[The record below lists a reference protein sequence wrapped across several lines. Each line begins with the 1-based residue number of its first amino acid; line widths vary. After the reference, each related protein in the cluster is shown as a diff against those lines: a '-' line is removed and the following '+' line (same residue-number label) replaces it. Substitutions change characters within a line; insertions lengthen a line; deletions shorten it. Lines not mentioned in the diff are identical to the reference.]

1 MADDQV
7 SVNFKTT
14 YDGKGADQA
23 AQGVK
28 KVDDAAQK
36 SASGM
41 KALEEGI
48 KKVGSKMELLNKV
61 FSGLGLI
68 GLIGGVITAVSNLKK
83 KLDDAAE
90 AARKITLEKISKDNE
105 NAVKGLATEYD
116 ALLKTI
122 EAVNVAI
129 LRQRELEAARLKNK
143 RDMEDVQ
150 AEMSQQDEL
159 DKLDRKDPLYKE
171 KAGEIRARYKSMSV
185 ERQSGRESED
195 LQTRMQLE
203 GDKIKGFRSTEVA
216 NRSTAEGAWSEYSRQ
231 QKQIEGLESPV
242 MKTRDI
248 MRAVGTGRVI
258 KVGEAQYED
267 EAATKQNREKAKE
280 LREKLPELEKKA
292 RQYVAI
298 ADEAGNQ
305 AVHAANMASTISTAR
320 TVSIAKAGVM
330 TKSAASERADAY
342 GTTDAAKEALDKQLE
357 EKRIKDEEE
366 MYQKKAIPFV
376 QKSKEELDA
385 ATKGEASAR
394 LAEEQAI
401 IQRDARKRSFEESGS
416 RNTTQFNKSIAP
428 YEAAVK
434 KAEVDHDRS
443 ERYLEV
449 ARQGFK
455 EISDIYGQGFV
466 QMVKEMKQSAL
477 RSKMD
482 ATGN

>member
-23 AQGVK
+23 AQSVK
-28 KVDDAAQK
+28 KVEDAAKK
-36 SASGM
+36 SATGLG
-41 KALEEGI
+41 ALEESL
-48 KKVGSKMELLNKV
+48 KKVSSKMELVNKV

-68 GLIGGVITAVSNLKK
+68 GLIGGVVTAVSNLKK

-122 EAVNVAI
+122 EAVNAAI
-129 LRQRELEAARLKNK
+129 LRQRELEAARMKNK

-150 AEMSQQDEL
+150 AEMGQQDEL

-171 KAGEIRARYKSMSV
+171 KAGEIRARYKSLSV

-195 LQTRMQLE
+195 IQSRMQIE

-216 NRSTAEGAWSEYSRQ
+216 NRSAAENVWSEYSRQ
-231 QKQIEGLESPV
+231 QQQISGLESPV
-242 MKTRDI
+242 MKR
-248 MRAVGTGRVI
+248 RRVSY
-258 KVGEAQYED
+258 GAAMGGGSYEEQYED
-267 EAATKQNREKAKE
+267 KSATKQNQAAAEE
-280 LREKLPELEKKA
+280 LRKKLPELEKKA

-330 TKSAASERADAY
+330 TQGAAAGRADAY
-342 GTTDAAKEALDKQLE
+342 TATDVAQEALDKQLE
-357 EKRIKDEEE
+357 EKRIKDEEDK
-366 MYQKKAIPFV
+366 YNQKAIPAI
-376 QKSKEELDA
+376 QQSQAQLEA
-385 ATKGEASAR
+385 AKQRAEDAR
-394 LAEEQAI
+394 LTEQQAAMEV
-401 IQRDARKRSFEESGS
+401 RARKDSFAESGS
-416 RNTTQFNKSIAP
+416 RNTNQFRKEIEPAEGRVVQSRSAR
-428 YEAAVK
+428 E
-434 KAEVDHDRS
+434 KAEQDVKALTAS
-443 ERYLEV
+443 LEILLSTYGE
-449 ARQGFK
+449 GFK
-455 EISDIYGQGFV
+455 QLSAKINRASV
-466 QMVKEMKQSAL
+466 QQKL
-477 RSKMD
+477 D
-482 ATGN
+482 ATN